1 MSPCWD
7 IHGFK
12 KHCIRN
18 EVTTTPP
25 EIAQNCGLVKSFV
38 LSKFN
43 QGWECS
49 PLKVPSTVS

>member
-1 MSPCWD
+1 
-7 IHGFK
+7 
-12 KHCIRN
+12 
-18 EVTTTPP
+18 VTTTPP